1 MYVDPGINTSA
12 SNLKWVLPYCKPDLP
27 RVVGAL
33 LLFIANNTMALT
45 IPILSGIIVD
55 RVIVGGHVDELPRL
69 CGLMILMTIIR
80 VGARYGYQMWM
91 ERFGQNSVY
100 RLVSDEYE
108 KLHELD
114 FTYFN
119 HTRTGDIMSRLT
131 SDTDAI
137 RHCLSWVSYQI
148 ADCVVMFVGALCVM
162 FAIDWRLALVLA
174 CVTPFIFVLTR
185 GLSTH
190 AHPLF
195 FAIRNSLAS
204 LNSMV
209 EENIEGNR
217 VVKAFVRE
225 PYETEKFDEH
235 NDDYMQ
241 CNMALAY
248 NSRKYMPWLD
258 GLGFSL
264 QLITLGLGGFLVIK
278 GYMTLGN
285 LVSFNS
291 FLWMIDGPV
300 RQSGWLINDWQ
311 RFNASCIKIRKLLTE
326 QPRIVEKPD
335 AVEAVKQAV
344 TIVEQ
349 VKHDDEATGATG
361 APVASGTSGAQ
372 QSTERKSCPLHIKGD
387 IRFDHVSFAFP
398 DDPETPILKDLD
410 FTVPAGSK
418 LGILGET
425 GAGKST
431 LVSLISRFYDP
442 TVGHVLIDGIDARDW
457 PLTTLRSQV
466 CIVAQDTFLFSDTI
480 GGNIST
486 NAGGMRTVKYGV
498 TRDYVRGL
506 EVVLADGT
514 VMQVGGKQVKDASGI
529 SLKHLLI
536 GSEGTLA
543 VITKC
548 LLRLVPKPEAS
559 LSVLV
564 PYADLKTGIQSV
576 LTILRANA
584 NPTAV
589 EFMERKVVALGERF
603 CGVSYPRP
611 DAGSYILL
619 TFDGRSEE
627 VTANAARVCSL
638 ALQNGALDFIELSD
652 ARQCADIWRV
662 RGALVKAVEA
672 VSEQEPVD
680 IVVPISRTADFIRF
694 ISDLEARSGM
704 QMVSFGHAGDG
715 NVHLCV
721 VRGERDEE
729 TWQRELHENMDR
741 AYAEAYRL
749 GGVASGEHG
758 IGLSKRPY
766 FLRQT
771 AKENLQAMN
780 AIKTALDPQ
789 HILNNGKSYLT
800 GGNNNAGTF

>member
-55 RVIVGGHVDELPRL
+55 RVIVGGHADELPRL

-311 RFNASCIKIRKLLTE
+311 RFNASCIKILKLLT
-326 QPRIVEKPD
+326 
-335 AVEAVKQAV
+335 
-344 TIVEQ
+344 
-349 VKHDDEATGATG
+349 
-361 APVASGTSGAQ
+361 
-372 QSTERKSCPLHIKGD
+372 
-387 IRFDHVSFAFP
+387 
-398 DDPETPILKDLD
+398 
-410 FTVPAGSK
+410 
-418 LGILGET
+418 
-425 GAGKST
+425 
-431 LVSLISRFYDP
+431 
-442 TVGHVLIDGIDARDW
+442 
-457 PLTTLRSQV
+457 
-466 CIVAQDTFLFSDTI
+466 
-480 GGNIST
+480 
-486 NAGGMRTVKYGV
+486 
-498 TRDYVRGL
+498 
-506 EVVLADGT
+506 
-514 VMQVGGKQVKDASGI
+514 
-529 SLKHLLI
+529 
-536 GSEGTLA
+536 
-543 VITKC
+543 
-548 LLRLVPKPEAS
+548 
-559 LSVLV
+559 
-564 PYADLKTGIQSV
+564 
-576 LTILRANA
+576 
-584 NPTAV
+584 
-589 EFMERKVVALGERF
+589 
-603 CGVSYPRP
+603 
-611 DAGSYILL
+611 
-619 TFDGRSEE
+619 
-627 VTANAARVCSL
+627 
-638 ALQNGALDFIELSD
+638 
-652 ARQCADIWRV
+652 
-662 RGALVKAVEA
+662 
-672 VSEQEPVD
+672 
-680 IVVPISRTADFIRF
+680 
-694 ISDLEARSGM
+694 
-704 QMVSFGHAGDG
+704 
-715 NVHLCV
+715 
-721 VRGERDEE
+721 
-729 TWQRELHENMDR
+729 
-741 AYAEAYRL
+741 
-749 GGVASGEHG
+749 
-758 IGLSKRPY
+758 
-766 FLRQT
+766 
-771 AKENLQAMN
+771 
-780 AIKTALDPQ
+780 
-789 HILNNGKSYLT
+789 
-800 GGNNNAGTF
+800 

>member
-55 RVIVGGHVDELPRL
+55 RVIVGGHADELPRL

-457 PLTTLRSQV
+457 PLATLRSQV

-480 GGNIST
+480 AHNI
-486 NAGGMRTVKYGV
+486 GFGV
-498 TRDYVRGL
+498 DDAAQEDIDRAAA
-506 EVVLADGT
+506 LADVRDNIVDFKDGYET
-514 VMQVGGKQVKDASGI
+514 V
-529 SLKHLLI
+529 
-536 GSEGTLA
+536 
-543 VITKC
+543 
-548 LLRLVPKPEAS
+548 
-559 LSVLV
+559 
-564 PYADLKTGIQSV
+564 
-576 LTILRANA
+576 
-584 NPTAV
+584 
-589 EFMERKVVALGERF
+589 LGER
-603 CGVSYPRP
+603 GVTVSGGQKQRISIARALLK
-611 DAGSYILL
+611 DAPILIL
-619 TFDGRSEE
+619 DDSVSAVDTRTEKIILDNLKSTRAGRTTLLIAHRISTVEGLDKIVFLDDGR
-627 VTANAARVCSL
+627 
-638 ALQNGALDFIELSD
+638 
-652 ARQCADIWRV
+652 
-662 RGALVKAVEA
+662 VEA
-672 VSEQEPVD
+672 VGPHDELYATCAEYRRMVDLQRLEDETEAGETAAQPV
-680 IVVPISRTADFIRF
+680 TNA
-694 ISDLEARSGM
+694 EGGA
-704 QMVSFGHAGDG
+704 
-715 NVHLCV
+715 VH
-721 VRGERDEE
+721 D
-729 TWQRELHENMDR
+729 
-741 AYAEAYRL
+741 
-749 GGVASGEHG
+749 
-758 IGLSKRPY
+758 
-766 FLRQT
+766 
-771 AKENLQAMN
+771 
-780 AIKTALDPQ
+780 
-789 HILNNGKSYLT
+789 
-800 GGNNNAGTF
+800 

>member
-457 PLTTLRSQV
+457 PLATLRSQV

-480 GGNIST
+480 GGNIGFGASGDSDDRYIQKMAQIAGADNFIRSMPQGNSSRRAIRERKTSPRSHEKCEVPST
-486 NAGGMRTVKYGV
+486 PGPPSSQELLVHACEAEPTRKPCASSPKSTEHSTITVAPRCGCSSVPAVSAAIALAAPSSRKASGTITHAASLGAAGV
-498 TRDYVRGL
+498 TCVRL
-506 EVVLADGT
+506 AICRAARSKPVVA
-514 VMQVGGKQVKDASGI
+514 MQ
-529 SLKHLLI
+529 
-536 GSEGTLA
+536 
-543 VITKC
+543 
-548 LLRLVPKPEAS
+548 
-559 LSVLV
+559 
-564 PYADLKTGIQSV
+564 
-576 LTILRANA
+576 
-584 NPTAV
+584 
-589 EFMERKVVALGERF
+589 KVVPLSSSMSANINVAGNRPQRF
-603 CGVSYPRP
+603 
-611 DAGSYILL
+611 
-619 TFDGRSEE
+619 
-627 VTANAARVCSL
+627 
-638 ALQNGALDFIELSD
+638 
-652 ARQCADIWRV
+652 
-662 RGALVKAVEA
+662 
-672 VSEQEPVD
+672 
-680 IVVPISRTADFIRF
+680 
-694 ISDLEARSGM
+694 
-704 QMVSFGHAGDG
+704 
-715 NVHLCV
+715 
-721 VRGERDEE
+721 
-729 TWQRELHENMDR
+729 
-741 AYAEAYRL
+741 
-749 GGVASGEHG
+749 AST
-758 IGLSKRPY
+758 S
-766 FLRQT
+766 
-771 AKENLQAMN
+771 
-780 AIKTALDPQ
+780 
-789 HILNNGKSYLT
+789 
-800 GGNNNAGTF
+800 

>member
-55 RVIVGGHVDELPRL
+55 RVIVGGHADELPRL

-431 LVSLISRFYDP
+431 ALALLAMQMRRYENASIFVFDKGMSMYATTKACRGQHFNIAGEKNGLQFAPLYALGTKQDRTWALDWIDTILKLNGVNSTPGDRYKIANTLKLMDKEGKRQLSDFVGLINVPHIKEALLPYTDSM
-442 TVGHVLIDGIDARDW
+442 LLNAKE
-457 PLTTLRSQV
+457 
-466 CIVAQDTFLFSDTI
+466 DTF
-480 GGNIST
+480 
-486 NAGGMRTVKYGV
+486 A
-498 TRDYVRGL
+498 
-506 EVVLADGT
+506 
-514 VMQVGGKQVKDASGI
+514 
-529 SLKHLLI
+529 
-536 GSEGTLA
+536 
-543 VITKC
+543 
-548 LLRLVPKPEAS
+548 
-559 LSVLV
+559 LSSF
-564 PYADLKTGIQSV
+564 T
-576 LTILRANA
+576 TF
-584 NPTAV
+584 
-589 EFMERKVVALGERF
+589 EMEELMGLGERWAL
-603 CGVSYPRP
+603 P
-611 DAGSYILL
+611 ILL
-619 TFDGRSEE
+619 YLFRRIEKSLHGQPAFIILDEAWLMLAHPAFREKITEWLRVLRKANCALLMATQNISDAVDSPIWNVLLSQTATKIFLPNFQANDMAETYANMGLNPHQINIIARAVAKRQYYLVSENGCRLFNF
-627 VTANAARVCSL
+627 ALGPL
-638 ALQNGALDFIELSD
+638 ALAFAGASDKETVQTIQN
-652 ARQCADIWRV
+652 
-662 RGALVKAVEA
+662 
-672 VSEQEPVD
+672 
-680 IVVPISRTADFIRF
+680 
-694 ISDLEARSGM
+694 LE
-704 QMVSFGHAGDG
+704 
-715 NVHLCV
+715 
-721 VRGERDEE
+721 
-729 TWQRELHENMDR
+729 
-741 AYAEAYRL
+741 
-749 GGVASGEHG
+749 
-758 IGLSKRPY
+758 
-766 FLRQT
+766 
-771 AKENLQAMN
+771 
-780 AIKTALDPQ
+780 
-789 HILNNGKSYLT
+789 
-800 GGNNNAGTF
+800 